1 MRKPR
6 DYDSELK
13 ALQDKAAQLKQR
25 KVQQLGELVIATGAD
40 AMPVE
45 LLAGALL
52 TATDTSDLVVKEEW
66 RARGGAFFQTS
77 RRIAGP
83 GTRRQS
89 PGAATDRGSAGTAS
103 EQARA

>member
-13 ALQDKAAQLKQR
+13 ALQDKAAQLNQR

-40 AMPVE
+40 VLPVE

-52 TATDTSDLVVKEEW
+52 AASDSPDMVAKEEW
-66 RARGGAFFQTS
+66 RSRGAKFFQHS
-77 RRIAGP
+77 RRKSGGGNRRRPPSPPTDGSRAGE
-83 GTRRQS
+83 T
-89 PGAATDRGSAGTAS
+89 PGAA
-103 EQARA
+103 RA

>member
-1 MRKPR
+1 MRKPK

-40 AMPVE
+40 ALPVE

-52 TATDTSDLVVKEEW
+52 TATDMLDMAAKEEW
-66 RARGGAFFQTS
+66 RARGAAFFRGS
-77 RRIAGP
+77 RRSSGAGNIRKP
-83 GTRRQS
+83 GESSAADGSTQS
-89 PGAATDRGSAGTAS
+89 PLRPGGA
-103 EQARA
+103 